1 MEVDGKY
8 KLLMIRTKY
17 LKNTLTLSEDI
28 FQKAYVEFMGEL
40 SGKINA
46 TARPSQKAEA
56 EKPSQEDGLSTE
68 KRTKKDDKEQE
79 DSERIEVEKEE
90 KDENLK
96 QVFKKIARE
105 IHPDK
110 LENIPEF
117 EKKYKQVLFEKA
129 RTALEENDYYAIVE
143 VAEEL
148 DIEPPP
154 PTKKQIEMMK
164 QTNSK
169 LEKEIKKI
177 EDSLIWGWY
186 HGEDDKKEEL
196 MERYIEYL
204 EKQCAGS

>member
-40 SGKINA
+40 SSKLNS

-56 EKPSQEDGLSTE
+56 EKPSEEDGLSTE
-68 KRTKKDDKEQE
+68 QRAKKENQDDDK
-79 DSERIEVEKEE
+79 RIEAEKEE

-148 DIEPPP
+148 GIEPPP

-164 QTNSK
+164 QTNGK
-169 LEKEIKKI
+169 LENEIKKI

-186 HGEDDKKEEL
+186 HGEEDKRKEL

>member
-1 MEVDGKY
+1 VEVDGKY

-40 SGKINA
+40 SSKLN
-46 TARPSQKAEA
+46 SQRA
-56 EKPSQEDGLSTE
+56 
-68 KRTKKDDKEQE
+68 KKENQDDDK
-79 DSERIEVEKEE
+79 RIEAEKEE

-148 DIEPPP
+148 GIEPPP

-164 QTNSK
+164 QTNGK
-169 LEKEIKKI
+169 LENEIKKI

-186 HGEDDKKEEL
+186 HGEEDKRKEL